1 MVIDMLLECEQVS
14 SHERIWGKL
23 LASLNLEVGRAMPA
37 LRTRVEDVAVR
48 EQYKCLNFILCTVN
62 CYITR

>member
-23 LASLNLEVGRAMPA
+23 LASLNQEVGRAMPA

-48 EQYKCLNFILCTVN
+48 EQYK
-62 CYITR
+62 